1 MVPTTAV
8 SAPQVLLLSR
18 NSRLCFYDPI
28 LLDGSLRVSKLKC
41 GLIQMGLK
49 GDVSMGPEKIRDK
62 MLEAHLPLIDKAG
75 AAGVQVLC
83 FQEIFTQ
90 PYFCPSQ
97 DRKWYAAAEAVPDGY
112 TTKLMQEYAKKYR
125 MVMVVPVYEE
135 AMTGVYYNTAAVI
148 DADGTY
154 LGKYRK
160 NHIPQTSGFWEKY
173 FFRPGN
179 LGYPTFQTRYARIGV
194 YICYDRHFPEGAREL
209 GLNGA
214 EIVMNPSA
222 TVADGL

>member
-1 MVPTTAV
+1 M
-8 SAPQVLLLSR
+8 
-18 NSRLCFYDPI
+18 
-28 LLDGSLRVSKLKC
+28 GSLRVSKLKC

-49 GDVSMGPEKIRDK
+49 GDVAMGPEKIRDK
-62 MLEAHLPLIDKAG
+62 MIEAHLPLIDKAG
-75 AAGVQVLC
+75 ASGVQVLC

-148 DADGTY
+148 DADGKY
-154 LGKYRK
+154 LGKIARRTFPRSTRASTK
-160 NHIPQTSGFWEKY
+160 NSSSSPVT
-173 FFRPGN
+173 
-179 LGYPTFQTRYARIGV
+179 
-194 YICYDRHFPEGAREL
+194 
-209 GLNGA
+209 
-214 EIVMNPSA
+214 SA
-222 TVADGL
+222 TPCSRPRT